1 MFIHALAF
9 EGEEQLEPF
18 GEAVMEDRVEDLF
31 VAAGRAELETVA
43 MYTEILV
50 ETEGIVRK
58 KNAAIQSKKNG
69 SNSLYKQSVGF

>member
-1 MFIHALAF
+1 
-9 EGEEQLEPF
+9 
-18 GEAVMEDRVEDLF
+18 MEDRVEDLF

-50 ETEGIVRK
+50 ETKGIVRK
-58 KNAAIQSKKNG
+58 KNAAIHSKKNG